1 MTQFASFGNGG
12 FVLHKCLG
20 KRLSAWYDK
29 DGVLKDHELIDSLG
43 RSRKASKH
51 DIDVLTRLGKVYAR
65 PINMNNNTI
74 I

>member
-1 MTQFASFGNGG
+1 MAQFTSFGNVG

-29 DGVLKDHELIDSLG
+29 DGVMKYHELIDSLG

-51 DIDVLTRLGKVYAR
+51 DIETLKRLGNVYAR
-65 PINMNNNTI
+65 HSDLKNDTTI
-74 I
+74 

>member
-1 MTQFASFGNGG
+1 MAQFARFNDGG

-29 DGVLKDHELIDSLG
+29 NGVLKDHEFIDSVG
-43 RSRKASKH
+43 RSRKASNG
-51 DIDVLTRLGKVYAR
+51 DIELLHRLGNVYAR
-65 PINMNNNTI
+65 HGDMNNNAI

>member
-1 MTQFASFGNGG
+1 MAQFARFNNGG

-20 KRLSAWYDK
+20 KGLSAWYDK
-29 DGVLKDHELIDSLG
+29 NGALKDHELIDSLG

-51 DIDVLTRLGKVYAR
+51 DIETLQRLGNVYAR
-65 PINMNNNTI
+65 PSDMNNNAI